1 MSLAKKCDRCG
12 MLYVNYGE
20 TEHDVNGIMPVHI
33 DDYGTVRYKNAADLC
48 PQCNEEFE
56 KLFTRSADMTLSVEE
71 IIDALN
77 ECGEVCTINPN
88 ELRNALLRN
97 RHTNPD
103 AK

>member
-12 MLYVNYGE
+12 RLYVNYGE
-20 TEHDVNGIMPVHI
+20 TECEVNGIMPVHI
-33 DDYGTVRYKNAADLC
+33 DDYGSVRSKNAADLC
-48 PQCNEEFE
+48 PQCNEEFR
-56 KLFTRSADMTLSVEE
+56 KLFMRSADMALSVEE

-77 ECGEVCTINPN
+77 ECGEVYTINPN

>member
-12 MLYVNYGE
+12 RLYVNYGE
-20 TEHDVNGIMPVHI
+20 KDRDANGIMPVHI
-33 DDYGTVRYKNAADLC
+33 DDYGSVRSKNAVDLC

-56 KLFTRSADMTLSVEE
+56 KLFMRPADMALSVEE
-71 IIDALN
+71 IIHALN
-77 ECGEVCTINPN
+77 ECGEVYTINSD

-97 RHTNPD
+97 RHTNQD